1 MKRSSR
7 PGPATPG
14 ASAAAGAAAAQAS
27 NSANPRP
34 RLEPAL
40 ALLAAVCCLGA
51 LLGFGA
57 ALDGYS
63 HWRHPPG
70 LLGAQGIERAAAFN
84 LFGFVVPGLLL
95 AVLAWRLR
103 ERYDALGAAARIG
116 AWLCALS
123 ALAWAGQGLL
133 PLDPSDLDAR
143 ASRLHAAM
151 WMLWWLAFVPGAA
164 LLGLGVR
171 QARPALT
178 ALVWSGGGAVLAL
191 MAASEL
197 RLLAAPPAQR
207 LALLLWLGCYLGAAW
222 PAARRGLA

>member
-14 ASAAAGAAAAQAS
+14 ASAAAARPAPNAARPRWRIEPLLALVAAA
-27 NSANPRP
+27 
-34 RLEPAL
+34 
-40 ALLAAVCCLGA
+40 CCLAA

-70 LLGAQGIERAAAFN
+70 LLGAQGLARAAAFN
-84 LFGFVVPGLLL
+84 LFGFIVPGLLL
-95 AVLAWRLR
+95 AALAWRLR
-103 ERYDALGAAARIG
+103 ERYRALGAAARIG

-133 PLDPSDLDAR
+133 RLDPSDLDAH
-143 ASRLHAAM
+143 ASRLHATS

-164 LLGLGVR
+164 LLALGAR
-171 QARPALT
+171 KARPALAAVAAT
-178 ALVWSGGGAVLAL
+178 GAAAVLAIVIG
-191 MAASEL
+191 SEL

-207 LALLLWLGCYLGAAW
+207 LALLLWLGTYAGAAW
-222 PAARRGLA
+222 LAVSGERR

>member
-14 ASAAAGAAAAQAS
+14 ASAAGARAARLPHP
-27 NSANPRP
+27 ANPRL
-34 RLEPAL
+34 RIEPAL
-40 ALLAAVCCLGA
+40 ALIAAACCIGA

-70 LLGAQGIERAAAFN
+70 LLGAQGIARAAAFN
-84 LFGFVVPGLLL
+84 LFGFVAPGALL

-103 ERYDALGAAARIG
+103 ERLDALGPAARIG

-123 ALAWAGQGLL
+123 ALAWAGQGVLS
-133 PLDPSDLDAR
+133 LDPTDLDAH
-143 ASRLHAAM
+143 ASRLHATA

-164 LLGLGVR
+164 LLGVGAR
-171 QARPALT
+171 KARPALAAVAWT
-178 ALVWSGGGAVLAL
+178 GAAVVLAII
-191 MAASEL
+191 AGAEL
-197 RLLAAPPAQR
+197 RLVAAPPAQR
-207 LALLLWLGCYLGAAW
+207 LALLLWLGTYAGAAW
-222 PAARRGLA
+222 MAVRGERA

>member
-1 MKRSSR
+1 M
-7 PGPATPG
+7 PG
-14 ASAAAGAAAAQAS
+14 ASAAGAAAPRAS
-27 NSANPRP
+27 SPANPRL

-70 LLGAQGIERAAAFN
+70 LLGAQGIARAAAFN
-84 LFGFVVPGLLL
+84 LLGFIVPGLLL
-95 AVLAWRLR
+95 AALAWRLR

-133 PLDPSDLDAR
+133 RLDPTDLDAH
-143 ASRLHAAM
+143 ASRLHATS

-164 LLGLGVR
+164 LLALGAR
-171 QARPALT
+171 RTRPALAAVAAT
-178 ALVWSGGGAVLAL
+178 GAAAVLAIVIG
-191 MAASEL
+191 SEL
-197 RLLAAPPAQR
+197 RLVAAPPAQR
-207 LALLLWLGCYLGAAW
+207 LALVLWLGTYAGAAW
-222 PAARRGLA
+222 LAVRGERR